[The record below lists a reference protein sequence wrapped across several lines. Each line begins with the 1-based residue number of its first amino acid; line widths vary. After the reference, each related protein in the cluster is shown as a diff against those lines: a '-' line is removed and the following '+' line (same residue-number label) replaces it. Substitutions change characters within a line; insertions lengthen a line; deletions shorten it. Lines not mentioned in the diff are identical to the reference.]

1 MDADAPGTIIP
12 VAIQEENVMSGES
25 SKNEQPIQHNVTEPD
40 RERTGSRVADVA
52 TSAALGAAAAG
63 AVVGAVA
70 GPVGAA
76 VGAIVGGVAAGFAG
90 NEIAD
95 SVDRGI
101 EEAYWQEQF
110 RARPYVDA
118 GATFDDYGP
127 AYGYG
132 VDGFI
137 NNQDRTFEDAE
148 QNLSREWLD
157 ARGKSKLDWARARHA
172 SRDAWERVTQSTES
186 KRR

>member
-1 MDADAPGTIIP
+1 
-12 VAIQEENVMSGES
+12 MSGES
-25 SKNEQPIQHNVTEPD
+25 SKHQHYFQQNVMEPD

-63 AVVGAVA
+63 ALVGAVA

-76 VGAIVGGVAAGFAG
+76 VGAVVGGVAAGFAG
-90 NEIAD
+90 NEITD
-95 SVDRGI
+95 SVNRGI

-110 RARPYVDA
+110 RTRPYVDA
-118 GATFDDYGP
+118 EATFDDYGP

-137 NNQDRTFEDAE
+137 HNQDRTFEDAE
-148 QNLSREWLD
+148 ENLSREWLD
-157 ARGKSKLDWARARHA
+157 ARGKSQLDWARARHA